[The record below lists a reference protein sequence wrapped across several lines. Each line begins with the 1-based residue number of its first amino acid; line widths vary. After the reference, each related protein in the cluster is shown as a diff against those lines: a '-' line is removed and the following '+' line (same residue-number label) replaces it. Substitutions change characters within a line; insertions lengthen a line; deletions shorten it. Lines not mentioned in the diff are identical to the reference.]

1 MPANADQIMQ
11 FMKEAEREARKA
23 QMVGEVP
30 IGAVVVYEGRIIGR
44 GHNLREHSQNGT
56 HHAEMM
62 AIQEACL
69 VMHSWRLE
77 NCDLYVTLEPCPMCA
92 GAMINSRVRCCYWGA
107 SDPKAGAAGTLVNL
121 LTDTRFNHQVA
132 SFGGIDEAECGRM
145 LQDFFRAIRAKRK
158 AAKKAAKAR
167 QALEEQNVPDDPRPK
182 RKGQEPEITGEAV
195 LAYAAMLEKQQ
206 AEAAGDA
213 TADAGQELP
222 D

>member
-1 MPANADQIMQ
+1 MPATADQIMQ

-69 VMHSWRLE
+69 VQHSWRLE

-107 SDPKAGAAGTLVNL
+107 SDPKAGAAGTLLNL

-132 SFGGIDEAECGRM
+132 TFGGIDEAVCAQM
-145 LQDFFRAIRAKRK
+145 LQDFFRKIRAERK
-158 AAKKAAKAR
+158 AAKKAAKQR
-167 QALEEQNVPDDPRPK
+167 RALEQQNVPDDAQPK
-182 RKGQEPEITGEAV
+182 RSRQEEEITGEAV

-206 AEAAGDA
+206 AESGSETPTD
-213 TADAGQELP
+213 LN
-222 D
+222 

>member
-1 MPANADQIMQ
+1 MPATADEIMH

-23 QMVGEVP
+23 QLIGEVP
-30 IGAVVVYEGRIIGR
+30 IGAVVVHDGRIIGR

-107 SDPKAGAAGTLVNL
+107 ADPKAGAAGTLVDL
-121 LTDTRFNHQVA
+121 LTDTRFNHQVG
-132 SFGGIDEAECGRM
+132 SFGGVDEAVCAQM
-145 LQDFFRAIRAKRK
+145 LQDFFRGIRAKRK
-158 AAKKAAKAR
+158 AEKKAAKQQR
-167 QALEEQNVPDDPRPK
+167 ALQTLAEEKVPGDGAPK
-182 RKGQEPEITGEAV
+182 REQQEPEITGEAV
-195 LAYAAMLEKQQ
+195 LAYAAKLEREQ
-206 AEAAGDA
+206 AAAN
-213 TADAGQELP
+213 AGEQKT